1 MKTIEEK
8 EFNDK
13 IEQIELE
20 ELMYDEFYELISE
33 AKNIGIRIGRNNA
46 TRWRD
51 PKEEMPEKYYDVLVK
66 IECET
71 AGVFYLI
78 GYTVEDNT
86 WRLYYGD
93 GINMESAG
101 RTIIGWRE
109 IIEP

>member
-8 EFNDK
+8 AFDDK
-13 IEQIELE
+13 IEQVELE
-20 ELMYDEFYELISE
+20 ELMYDEFYELIAE
-33 AKNIGIRIGRNNA
+33 AKKIGKAKGHKEA
-46 TRWRD
+46 MRWRD
-51 PKEEMPEKYYDVLVK
+51 PKEELPEKYYDVLVK

>member
-51 PKEEMPEKYYDVLVK
+51 PVNEPPESNVSVLVK
-66 IECET
+66 YET
-71 AGVFYLI
+71 ARGKIKYGIARYLNL
-78 GYTVEDNT
+78 GFGNPWTVEGST
-86 WRLYYGD
+86 SRK
-93 GINMESAG
+93 
-101 RTIIGWRE
+101 IIGWRPVE
-109 IIEP
+109 EDSL